1 MVGGPHLLEV
11 ISVLDSADGV
21 VLAAGGVVGVCDEQ
35 SLLASDRLQ
44 PTTADHADL
53 ISSRYAVTN
62 TYSSCRHVT
71 IVYCSMERRW

>member
-44 PTTADHADL
+44 PTTADWT
-53 ISSRYAVTN
+53 SSGMPSPTHRYSHCCDA
-62 TYSSCRHVT
+62 T
-71 IVYCSMERRW
+71 IVYRSMERRW